1 MFMAHSGAWS
11 RRLSGPILAIGLE
24 GRLSMRMLFLS
35 ATLVFSM
42 GMLVPYADAQSDFY
56 KGKTI
61 TVVQI
66 VGAGGTGDLRRRA
79 LFPFLQ
85 KYIPGNPT
93 ILSDYMPGGGGRKA
107 ANHVYRVAK
116 PDGLT
121 IGGMSSSL
129 VTNAVLDT
137 AGVQYDI
144 EKMIYLGSPVSV
156 FHYVFL
162 TRKEAGLGSL
172 EKLRAAT
179 GVRIGAQ
186 EVGHDIYITGR
197 LFAYLLGLKEPRF
210 VTGYG
215 GPEIDIA
222 LERRELDGR
231 ANALETL
238 GQRNA
243 DEMKKGLLDLH
254 AIVEI
259 PRGNRPD
266 GFAHLPEIES
276 FAKSE
281 TERKL
286 LTMYR
291 AFRLVGTPYVLAPG
305 TPKAQV
311 QILQEAFRKALRDPD
326 FHREF
331 KKLSGFEA
339 SPLMPEEQ
347 DKAIR
352 ELPRNRE
359 VVELFKKLSGADPL
373 PPR

>member
-1 MFMAHSGAWS
+1 
-11 RRLSGPILAIGLE
+11 
-24 GRLSMRMLFLS
+24 MRMLFLS
-35 ATLVFSM
+35 ATLALSVCM
-42 GMLVPYADAQSDFY
+42 PVAHAYAQSDFY
-56 KGKTI
+56 KDKTI

-66 VGAGGTGDLRRRA
+66 VDAGGTGDLRRRA
-79 LFPFLQ
+79 LFPFLR

-93 ILSDYMPGGGGRKA
+93 IVSEYMPGGGGRKA
-107 ANHVYRVAK
+107 ANHIYRVAK

-129 VTNAVLDT
+129 VTNAILD
-137 AGVQYDI
+137 AVGVQYEID
-144 EKMIYLGSPVSV
+144 KLTYLGSPVSV

-197 LFAYLLGLKEPRF
+197 LFAYLIGLKEPRF

-238 GQRNA
+238 GQRNTE
-243 DEMKKGLLDLH
+243 EMKKGLLDLH

-276 FAKSE
+276 FAKSN
-281 TERKL
+281 TEHKL

-305 TPKAQV
+305 TPKPQV

-331 KKLSGFEA
+331 KKLSGFDA
-339 SPLMPEEQ
+339 SPLMPEQQ

-352 ELPRNRE
+352 ELPRDRD
-359 VVELFKKLSGADPL
+359 VVELFKKLAGADPL

>member
-1 MFMAHSGAWS
+1 MRIFSSVAAVALFISLGN
-11 RRLSGPILAIGLE
+11 LA
-24 GRLSMRMLFLS
+24 R
-35 ATLVFSM
+35 
-42 GMLVPYADAQSDFY
+42 AQSDFY

-66 VGAGGTGDLRRRA
+66 VGAGGSGDMRRRA
-79 LFPFLQ
+79 LFPYLQ

-93 ILSDYMPGGGGRKA
+93 IVSDYMPGAGGRKA
-107 ANHVYRVAK
+107 ANHVYRVAR

-129 VTNAVLDT
+129 VINAILDT
-137 AGVQYDI
+137 GGVQYDI
-144 EKMIYLGSPVSV
+144 DKFIYLGSPVSV

-162 TRKEAGLGSL
+162 TRKEAGLSNL

-222 LERRELDGR
+222 LARGELDGR

-238 GQRNA
+238 GQRNVE
-243 DEMKKGLLDLH
+243 EMKKKLLDIH
-254 AIVEI
+254 AVVEV
-259 PRGNRPD
+259 PRGVRPE
-266 GFAHLPEIES
+266 GFAHLPEIET
-276 FAKSE
+276 FAKSDLE
-281 TERKL
+281 HKVL
-286 LTMYR
+286 AMYR
-291 AFRLVGTPYVLAPG
+291 AFRQVGTPYVFAPG
-305 TPKAQV
+305 TPKPLV
-311 QILQEAFRKALRDPD
+311 QILQDAMRKALNDPAFQRD
-326 FHREF
+326 F
-331 KKLSGFEA
+331 KKLSGFDA

-347 DKAIR
+347 EKVVR
-352 ELPRNRE
+352 ELPRDPT
-359 VVELFKKLSGADPL
+359 VVELFKKLSGGDPL
-373 PPR
+373 PGR

>member
-1 MFMAHSGAWS
+1 
-11 RRLSGPILAIGLE
+11 
-24 GRLSMRMLFLS
+24 MRVLLVA
-35 ATLVFSM
+35 ATLAVSLCM
-42 GMLVPYADAQSDFY
+42 PVAHAYAQADFY

-66 VGAGGTGDLRRRA
+66 VDAGGTGDLRRRA
-79 LFPFLQ
+79 LFPFLK

-93 ILSDYMPGGGGRKA
+93 IVSEYMPGGGGRKA
-107 ANHVYRVAK
+107 ANHIYRVAK

-129 VTNAVLDT
+129 VTNAILD
-137 AGVQYDI
+137 AVGVQYDI
-144 EKMIYLGSPVSV
+144 DKLTYLGSPVSV

-186 EVGHDIYITGR
+186 DVGHDIYITAR
-197 LFAYLLGLKEPRF
+197 LFAYLMDLKEPRF

-238 GQRNA
+238 GQRNVE
-243 DEMKKGLLDLH
+243 EMKKGLLDLH

-266 GFAHLPEIES
+266 GFAPLPEIES

-305 TPKAQV
+305 TPKPQV
-311 QILQEAFRKALRDPD
+311 QILQDAFRKALRDPE

-331 KKLSGFEA
+331 KKLSGFDV

-352 ELPRNRE
+352 ELPRDRE
-359 VVELFKKLSGADPL
+359 VVELFKKLAGADPL

>member
-1 MFMAHSGAWS
+1 VKKFS
-11 RRLSGPILAIGLE
+11 LAVAVWVAG
-24 GRLSMRMLFLS
+24 SF
-35 ATLVFSM
+35 TL
-42 GMLVPYADAQSDFY
+42 ADHARAQSDFY

-66 VGAGGTGDLRRRA
+66 VAAGGTGDMRRRA
-79 LFPFLQ
+79 LFPYLQ

-93 ILSDYMPGGGGRKA
+93 IVSEYMPGGGGRKA
-107 ANHVYRVAK
+107 ANHVYRVAR

-129 VTNAVLDT
+129 VTNAILDT
-137 AGVQYDI
+137 GGVQYDI
-144 EKMIYLGSPVSV
+144 DKFIYLGSPVSV

-162 TRKEAGLGSL
+162 TRKEAGLGNL

-222 LERRELDGR
+222 LARGELDGR

-238 GQRNA
+238 AQRNVE
-243 DEMKKGLLDLH
+243 EMKKKLLDLH
-254 AIVEI
+254 SVVEV

-266 GFAHLPEIES
+266 GYTQLPEVES
-276 FAKSE
+276 FAKSDL
-281 TERKL
+281 ERKVL
-286 LTMYR
+286 AMYR
-291 AFRLVGTPYVLAPG
+291 AFRQVGTPYVFAPG
-305 TPKAQV
+305 TPKPLV
-311 QILQEAFRKALRDPD
+311 QIFQDAMRKALNDPA
-326 FHREF
+326 FHRDF
-331 KKLSGFEA
+331 KKLSGFDA

-347 DKAIR
+347 EKVVR
-352 ELPRNRE
+352 ELPREPN
-359 VVELFKKLSGADPL
+359 VVELFKKISGGDPL
-373 PPR
+373 PGR

>member
-1 MFMAHSGAWS
+1 VKISV
-11 RRLSGPILAIGLE
+11 LAAAFAAMI
-24 GRLSMRMLFLS
+24 FL
-35 ATLVFSM
+35 AFA
-42 GMLVPYADAQSDFY
+42 PRAFAQADFY

-66 VGAGGTGDLRRRA
+66 VAAGGTGDLRRKA

-93 ILSDYMPGGGGRKA
+93 IISDYMPGGGGRKA
-107 ANHVYRVAK
+107 ANHVYRVARA
-116 PDGLT
+116 DGLT

-129 VTNAVLDT
+129 VTNAILDT
-137 AGVQYDI
+137 GGVQYDI
-144 EKMIYLGSPVSV
+144 DKLIYLGSPVSA

-162 TRKEAGLGSL
+162 TRKEAGLNTL
-172 EKLRAAT
+172 DKLRSAT

-197 LFAYLLGLKEPRF
+197 LFAYLMDLKDPRF

-222 LERRELDGR
+222 LARGELDGR

-238 GQRNA
+238 GLRNA
-243 DEMKKGLLDLH
+243 EEMEKGLLDLH
-254 AIVEI
+254 ALVEI
-259 PRGNRPD
+259 PRGNRPE
-266 GFAHLPEIES
+266 GFARLPEIES

-281 TERKL
+281 RERKL

-305 TPKAQV
+305 TPKPQV
-311 QILQEAFRKALRDPD
+311 QILQDAMRKALGDPE
-326 FHREF
+326 FHRQF
-331 KKLSGFEA
+331 KKLSGFDA

-347 DKAIR
+347 EKVVR
-352 ELPRNRE
+352 ELPRDRDI
-359 VVELFKKLSGADPL
+359 VELFKKLSGGDPL
-373 PPR
+373 PAR

>member
-1 MFMAHSGAWS
+1 MKIGFTAAALVTTGSLM
-11 RRLSGPILAIGLE
+11 LAGGGE
-24 GRLSMRMLFLS
+24 
-35 ATLVFSM
+35 
-42 GMLVPYADAQSDFY
+42 AQSDFY

-66 VGAGGTGDLRRRA
+66 VDAGGTGDLRRKA

-93 ILSDYMPGGGGRKA
+93 IVSDYMPGGGGRKA

-121 IGGMSSSL
+121 IGGMPSSL
-129 VTNAVLDT
+129 VSNAILDT
-137 AGVQYDI
+137 GGVQYDI
-144 EKMIYLGSPVSV
+144 DKLTYLGSPVSV

-162 TRKEAGLGSL
+162 TRKEAGLSSL
-172 EKLRAAT
+172 EKLRAAS

-197 LFAYLLGLKEPRF
+197 LFAYLLNLKEPRF

-222 LERRELDGR
+222 MERRELDGR

-243 DEMKKGLLDLH
+243 EEMKKGLLDLH
-254 AIVEI
+254 ALVEI

-266 GFAHLPEIES
+266 GFQRLPEVES
-276 FAKSE
+276 FAKSDV
-281 TERKL
+281 ERKVL
-286 LTMYR
+286 AMYR
-291 AFRLVGTPYVLAPG
+291 AFRLVGTPYILAPG

-311 QILQEAFRKALRDPD
+311 QILEEAFRKALRDPE

-331 KKLSGFEA
+331 KKLSGFDA

-347 DKAIR
+347 DKAVR
-352 ELPRNRE
+352 ELPRDRD
-359 VVELFKKLSGADPL
+359 VIELFKKLSGADPL
-373 PPR
+373 PAR

>member
-1 MFMAHSGAWS
+1 MRKFSVSAVVAAAV
-11 RRLSGPILAIGLE
+11 LVALAGH
-24 GRLSMRMLFLS
+24 GR
-35 ATLVFSM
+35 
-42 GMLVPYADAQSDFY
+42 GQSDFY
-56 KGKTI
+56 RGKTI

-93 ILSDYMPGGGGRKA
+93 IVSDYMPGAGGRKA

-121 IGGMSSSL
+121 IGGVSSSL
-129 VTNAVLDT
+129 VTNAILDT
-137 AGVQYDI
+137 GGVQYDI
-144 EKMIYLGSPVSV
+144 DKMIYLGSPVSV

-197 LFAYLLGLKEPRF
+197 LFAHLLNLKEPRF

-222 LERRELDGR
+222 LERREVDGR

-243 DEMKKGLLDLH
+243 EEMKKGLLDLH

-259 PRGNRPD
+259 PKGNRPD
-266 GFAHLPEIES
+266 GFARLPEIES
-276 FAKSE
+276 FAKSD

-286 LTMYR
+286 LAMYR
-291 AFRLVGTPYVLAPG
+291 AFRLVGTPYILAPG
-305 TPKAQV
+305 TPKALV
-311 QILQEAFRKALRDPD
+311 QILQEAFRKVLKDPD

-331 KKLSGFEA
+331 KKLSGFDA

-352 ELPRNRE
+352 ELPRDRE

>member
-1 MFMAHSGAWS
+1 MKKLTVLAGLAVFAWVS
-11 RRLSGPILAIGLE
+11 LAGH
-24 GRLSMRMLFLS
+24 GF
-35 ATLVFSM
+35 
-42 GMLVPYADAQSDFY
+42 AQSDFY

-66 VGAGGTGDLRRRA
+66 VGAGGTGDLRRKA

-93 ILSDYMPGGGGRKA
+93 IVSDYMPGGGGRKA
-107 ANHVYRVAK
+107 ANHVYRVAR

-121 IGGMSSSL
+121 IGGVSSSL
-129 VTNAVLDT
+129 VTNAILDT
-137 AGVQYDI
+137 GGVQYDI
-144 EKMIYLGSPVSV
+144 DRLIYLGSPVSV

-162 TRKEAGLGSL
+162 TRKEAGLSSL

-197 LFAYLLGLKEPRF
+197 LFAYLMNLKEPRF

-222 LERRELDGR
+222 LARGELDGR
-231 ANALETL
+231 ANAAETL
-238 GQRNA
+238 AQRNS
-243 DEMKKGLLDLH
+243 EEIKKGLLDLH
-254 AIVEI
+254 ALVEI
-259 PRGNRPD
+259 PKGSNRPD
-266 GFAHLPEIES
+266 GFERLPEIEA
-276 FAKSE
+276 FAKSD

-291 AFRLVGTPYVLAPG
+291 AFRLVGTPYILAPG
-305 TPKAQV
+305 TPKLQV
-311 QILQEAFRKALRDPD
+311 QILQEAMRKAFKDPD

-331 KKLSGFEA
+331 KKLSGFDA

-347 DKAIR
+347 EKAIR
-352 ELPRNRE
+352 ELPRDRD
-359 VVELFKKLSGADPL
+359 VVELFKKLSGPDPL
-373 PPR
+373 PAR

>member
-1 MFMAHSGAWS
+1 MMKES
-11 RRLSGPILAIGLE
+11 RRLSVKLSTLAAAFGVMSFLL
-24 GRLSMRMLFLS
+24 LSPRAF
-35 ATLVFSM
+35 
-42 GMLVPYADAQSDFY
+42 AQADFY

-66 VGAGGTGDLRRRA
+66 VAAGGTGDLRRKA
-79 LFPFLQ
+79 LFPFLE
-85 KYIPGNPT
+85 KYIPGNPK
-93 ILSDYMPGGGGRKA
+93 IVSDYMPGGGGRKA
-107 ANHVYRVAK
+107 ANYVYRVAR

-121 IGGMSSSL
+121 VGGMSSSL
-129 VTNAVLDT
+129 VTNAILDT
-137 AGVQYDI
+137 GGVQYDI
-144 EKMIYLGSPVSV
+144 DKLIYLGSPVSV

-162 TRKEAGLGSL
+162 TRKEAGLNSL

-197 LFAYLLGLKEPRF
+197 LFAYLLNLKEPKF

-215 GPEIDIA
+215 GPEIDVA
-222 LERRELDGR
+222 LARGELDGR

-238 GQRNA
+238 GLRNA
-243 DEMKKGLLDLH
+243 EEMEKGLLDLH
-254 AIVEI
+254 SVVEI
-259 PRGNRPD
+259 PRGNRPE
-266 GFAHLPEIES
+266 GFARLPEIET

-281 TERKL
+281 RERKL
-286 LTMYR
+286 LAMYR

-305 TPKAQV
+305 TPKPQV
-311 QILQEAFRKALRDPD
+311 QILQDAMRKALRDPE

-347 DKAIR
+347 EKTVR
-352 ELPRNRE
+352 ELPRDRD
-359 VVELFKKLSGADPL
+359 VVELFKKLSGPDLL

>member
-1 MFMAHSGAWS
+1 MRKIVIAALMLTGW
-11 RRLSGPILAIGLE
+11 LTLAEDG
-24 GRLSMRMLFLS
+24 F
-35 ATLVFSM
+35 
-42 GMLVPYADAQSDFY
+42 AQSDFY
-56 KGKTI
+56 RGKTI

-66 VGAGGTGDLRRRA
+66 VAAGGTGDLRRKA
-79 LFPFLQ
+79 LFPFLE
-85 KYIPGNPT
+85 KYIPGNPK
-93 ILSDYMPGGGGRKA
+93 IISDYMPGGGGRKA
-107 ANHVYRVAK
+107 ANYVYRVARA
-116 PDGLT
+116 DGLT

-129 VTNAVLDT
+129 VTNAILDT
-137 AGVQYDI
+137 GGVQYDI
-144 EKMIYLGSPVSV
+144 DKLIYLGSPVSV

-162 TRKEAGLGSL
+162 TRKEAGLNSL
-172 EKLRAAT
+172 EKLRATT

-197 LFAYLLGLKEPRF
+197 LFAYLLNLKEPKF

-222 LERRELDGR
+222 LARGELDGR

-238 GQRNA
+238 GLRNVE
-243 DEMKKGLLDLH
+243 EMEKGLLDLH
-254 AIVEI
+254 ALVEV

-266 GFAHLPEIES
+266 GFARLPEIES
-276 FAKSE
+276 FVKSE
-281 TERKL
+281 RERKL
-286 LTMYR
+286 LAMYR

-311 QILQEAFRKALRDPD
+311 QILQDAMRKALRDPE

-331 KKLSGFEA
+331 KKLSGFDA

-347 DKAIR
+347 EKAVR
-352 ELPRNRE
+352 ELPRDRD
-359 VVELFKKLSGADPL
+359 VVELFRKLSGPEPL

>member
-1 MFMAHSGAWS
+1 M
-11 RRLSGPILAIGLE
+11 RKLAV
-24 GRLSMRMLFLS
+24 S
-35 ATLVFSM
+35 AALA
-42 GMLVPYADAQSDFY
+42 MLVCVMLARHGYAQSDFY

-66 VGAGGTGDLRRRA
+66 VDAGGTGDLRRKA

-107 ANHVYRVAK
+107 ANHVYRVAR

-129 VTNAVLDT
+129 VTNAILDIG
-137 AGVQYDI
+137 GVQYDI
-144 EKMIYLGSPVSV
+144 DKLIYLGSPVSV

-197 LFAYLLGLKEPRF
+197 LFAYLMNLKEPRF

-243 DEMKKGLLDLH
+243 EEMKKGLLDLH
-254 AIVEI
+254 ALVEI
-259 PRGNRPD
+259 PKGNRPD
-266 GFAHLPEIES
+266 GFSRLPEIES

-286 LTMYR
+286 LAMYR
-291 AFRLVGTPYVLAPG
+291 AFRLVGTPYILAPG
-305 TPKAQV
+305 TPKPQV
-311 QILQEAFRKALRDPD
+311 QILQDAMRKALKDPE

-331 KKLSGFEA
+331 KKLSGFDA

-347 DKAIR
+347 EKAIR
-352 ELPRNRE
+352 ELPRDRE
-359 VVELFKKLSGADPL
+359 VVELFKKLSGPDPL
-373 PPR
+373 PAR

>member
-1 MFMAHSGAWS
+1 MNRIAIAAAVIVLAW
-11 RRLSGPILAIGLE
+11 L
-24 GRLSMRMLFLS
+24 
-35 ATLVFSM
+35 TLV
-42 GMLVPYADAQSDFY
+42 GHGNAQSDFY

-66 VGAGGTGDLRRRA
+66 VSAGGTGDLRRKA

-93 ILSDYMPGGGGRKA
+93 IISDYMPGGGGRKA
-107 ANHVYRVAK
+107 ANHVYRVAR

-129 VTNAVLDT
+129 VTNAILDT
-137 AGVQYDI
+137 GGIQYDI
-144 EKMIYLGSPVSV
+144 DKLIYLGSPVSA

-162 TRKEAGLGSL
+162 TRKEAGLNSL
-172 EKLRAAT
+172 EKLRSAT

-197 LFAYLLGLKEPRF
+197 LFAYLLDLKEPKF

-222 LERRELDGR
+222 LARGELDGR

-238 GQRNA
+238 GLRNA
-243 DEMKKGLLDLH
+243 EEMEKGLLDLH
-254 AIVEI
+254 AVVDI
-259 PRGNRPD
+259 PKGNRPAN
-266 GFAHLPEIES
+266 FARLPEIES
-276 FAKSE
+276 FAKSDG
-281 TERKL
+281 ERKL
-286 LTMYR
+286 LAMYR

-305 TPKAQV
+305 TPKLQV
-311 QILQEAFRKALRDPD
+311 QILQEAMRKALKDPE
-326 FHREF
+326 FHRDF
-331 KKLSGFEA
+331 KKLSGFDA

-347 DKAIR
+347 EKTVR
-352 ELPRNRE
+352 ELPRDRD
-359 VVELFKKLSGADPL
+359 VVELFKKLSGPDPL

>member
-1 MFMAHSGAWS
+1 MKKLAVSAVLG
-11 RRLSGPILAIGLE
+11 ILACL
-24 GRLSMRMLFLS
+24 
-35 ATLVFSM
+35 TLVGQAYSQ
-42 GMLVPYADAQSDFY
+42 ADFY

-66 VGAGGTGDLRRRA
+66 VAAGGTGDLRRKA

-93 ILSDYMPGGGGRKA
+93 IISDYMPGGGGRKA
-107 ANHVYRVAK
+107 ANHVYRVAR

-121 IGGMSSSL
+121 IGGMSASL
-129 VTNAVLDT
+129 VTNAILDT
-137 AGVQYDI
+137 GGVQYDI
-144 EKMIYLGSPVSV
+144 DKLIYLGSPVSV
-156 FHYVFL
+156 FHYIFL
-162 TRKEAGLGSL
+162 TRKEAGLNSL
-172 EKLRAAT
+172 EKLRSAP

-186 EVGHDIYITGR
+186 EVGHDIYITAR
-197 LFAYLLGLKEPRF
+197 LFAYLMNLKEPRF

-222 LERRELDGR
+222 MTRGELDGR

-243 DEMKKGLLDLH
+243 EEMEKGLLDLH
-254 AIVEI
+254 ALVEI
-259 PRGNRPD
+259 PKGSRPA
-266 GFAHLPEIES
+266 GFANVPEVEG
-276 FAKSE
+276 FAKSDI
-281 TERKL
+281 ERKL

-291 AFRLVGTPYVLAPG
+291 AFRLVGTPYILAPG
-305 TPKAQV
+305 TPKLQV
-311 QILQEAFRKALRDPD
+311 QILQEAMRKTLKDPD

-331 KKLSGFEA
+331 KKLSGFDA

-347 DKAIR
+347 EKAVR
-352 ELPRNRE
+352 ELPRERN
-359 VVELFKKLSGADPL
+359 VVELFKKLSGPDPL

>member
-1 MFMAHSGAWS
+1 MKKLAVVAVLAVCAWGT
-11 RRLSGPILAIGLE
+11 LSTDG
-24 GRLSMRMLFLS
+24 
-35 ATLVFSM
+35 
-42 GMLVPYADAQSDFY
+42 YAQSDFY

-66 VGAGGTGDLRRRA
+66 VDAGGTGDLRRKA

-93 ILSDYMPGGGGRKA
+93 IVSDYMPGGGGRKA
-107 ANHVYRVAK
+107 TNHVYRVAR

-121 IGGMSSSL
+121 IGGVSSSL
-129 VTNAVLDT
+129 VTNAILDT
-137 AGVQYDI
+137 SGVQYDI
-144 EKMIYLGSPVSV
+144 DKLIYLGSPVSV

-162 TRKEAGLGSL
+162 TRKEAGLNSL

-197 LFAYLLGLKEPRF
+197 LFAYLMNLKEPRF

-222 LERRELDGR
+222 LARGELDGR
-231 ANALETL
+231 ANAAETL
-238 GQRNA
+238 AQRNA
-243 DEMKKGLLDLH
+243 EEIKKGLLDLH
-254 AIVEI
+254 ALVEI
-259 PRGNRPD
+259 PKGKRLD
-266 GFAHLPEIES
+266 GFERLPEIES
-276 FAKSE
+276 FAKSD

-291 AFRLVGTPYVLAPG
+291 AFRLVGTPYILAPG
-305 TPKAQV
+305 TPKLQV
-311 QILQEAFRKALRDPD
+311 QILQEAMRKAFRDPD

-331 KKLSGFEA
+331 KKLSGFDA

-347 DKAIR
+347 EKAIR
-352 ELPRNRE
+352 ELPRDRE
-359 VVELFKKLSGADPL
+359 VVELFKKLSGPDPL
-373 PPR
+373 PAR

>member
-1 MFMAHSGAWS
+1 MRIFLLGVSLFAA
-11 RRLSGPILAIGLE
+11 LSLTAARGH
-24 GRLSMRMLFLS
+24 
-35 ATLVFSM
+35 
-42 GMLVPYADAQSDFY
+42 AQSDFY

-93 ILSDYMPGGGGRKA
+93 IVSDYMPGGGGRKA

-129 VTNAVLDT
+129 VTNAILDA

-144 EKMIYLGSPVSV
+144 DKLTYLGSPVSV

-162 TRKEAGLGSL
+162 TRREAGLSSL
-172 EKLRAAT
+172 EKLRAAS

-197 LFAYLLGLKEPRF
+197 LFAYFLNLKDPRF

-222 LERRELDGR
+222 LARRELDGR

-238 GQRNA
+238 TQRNA
-243 DEMKKGLLDLH
+243 EEMKKGLFDLH
-254 AIVEI
+254 ALVEI
-259 PRGNRPD
+259 PRGKRPD
-266 GFAHLPEIES
+266 GFAQLPEIES
-276 FAKSE
+276 FVKSE
-281 TERKL
+281 AERKL
-286 LTMYR
+286 LAMYR

-311 QILQEAFRKALRDPD
+311 QILQEAFRKALQDPD

-339 SPLMPEEQ
+339 SPLLPEEQ

-352 ELPRNRE
+352 ELPRDRD
-359 VVELFKKLSGADPL
+359 VVELFKKLSGPDSL
-373 PPR
+373 PSR

>member
-1 MFMAHSGAWS
+1 
-11 RRLSGPILAIGLE
+11 
-24 GRLSMRMLFLS
+24 MRSLFFVLMLFAS
-35 ATLVFSM
+35 AWITSAAA
-42 GMLVPYADAQSDFY
+42 YAQTDFY

-79 LFPFLQ
+79 LFPYLQ

-93 ILSDYMPGGGGRKA
+93 IVSDYMPGGGGRKA

-129 VTNAVLDT
+129 VTNAILDT

-144 EKMIYLGSPVSV
+144 DKLIYLGSPVSV

-162 TRKEAGLGSL
+162 TRREAGLSTL

-197 LFAYLLGLKEPRF
+197 LFAYLLNLKEPRF

-215 GPEIDIA
+215 GPEIDLA

-238 GQRNA
+238 TQRNA
-243 DEMKKGLLDLH
+243 AEMKKGLLDLH
-254 AIVEI
+254 ALVEI
-259 PRGNRPD
+259 PKGNRPD
-266 GFAHLPEIES
+266 GFAGIPEIES

-281 TERKL
+281 IERKL
-286 LTMYR
+286 LAMYR

-311 QILQEAFRKALRDPD
+311 QILTDAFRKALQDPE
-326 FHREF
+326 FHRDF

-339 SPLMPEEQ
+339 SPLMPEAQ
-347 DKAIR
+347 DKEIR
-352 ELPRNRE
+352 ELPRDRD
-359 VVELFKKLSGADPL
+359 VVELFKKISGPDPL
-373 PPR
+373 PVR

>member
-1 MFMAHSGAWS
+1 M
-11 RRLSGPILAIGLE
+11 
-24 GRLSMRMLFLS
+24 GRLLFLA
-35 ATLVFSM
+35 ATLILSVCM
-42 GMLVPYADAQSDFY
+42 PAAHAYAQSDFY

-66 VGAGGTGDLRRRA
+66 VDAGGTGDLRRRA

-93 ILSDYMPGGGGRKA
+93 IVSDYMPGGGGRKA
-107 ANHVYRVAK
+107 ANHIYRVAK

-129 VTNAVLDT
+129 VTNAILDT
-137 AGVQYDI
+137 TGVQYDI
-144 EKMIYLGSPVSV
+144 DKLTYLGSPVSV

-172 EKLRAAT
+172 DKLRAAT

-197 LFAYLLGLKEPRF
+197 LFAYLMGLKDPRF

-243 DEMKKGLLDLH
+243 EEMKKGLLDLH

-259 PRGNRPD
+259 PRGNRLD
-266 GFAHLPEIES
+266 GFARLPEIES

-305 TPKAQV
+305 TPKPQV

-331 KKLSGFEA
+331 KKLSGFDA

-352 ELPRNRE
+352 ELPRDRD

>member
-1 MFMAHSGAWS
+1 MRELTVSAV
-11 RRLSGPILAIGLE
+11 LA
-24 GRLSMRMLFLS
+24 
-35 ATLVFSM
+35 
-42 GMLVPYADAQSDFY
+42 MLVCVTPARHGSAQSDFY

-66 VGAGGTGDLRRRA
+66 VDAGGTGDLRRKA

-107 ANHVYRVAK
+107 ANYVYRVAR

-137 AGVQYDI
+137 GGVQYDI
-144 EKMIYLGSPVSV
+144 DKLIYLGSPVSV

-172 EKLRAAT
+172 DKLRAAT

-197 LFAYLLGLKEPRF
+197 LFAYLLNLKEPRF

-243 DEMKKGLLDLH
+243 EEMKKGLLDLH
-254 AIVEI
+254 TLVEI
-259 PRGNRPD
+259 PKGNRPD
-266 GFAHLPEIES
+266 GFSRLPEIES

-286 LTMYR
+286 LAMYR
-291 AFRLVGTPYVLAPG
+291 AFRLVGTPYILAPG
-305 TPKAQV
+305 TPKPQV
-311 QILQEAFRKALRDPD
+311 QILQDAMRKALKDPE

-331 KKLSGFEA
+331 KKLSGFDA

-347 DKAIR
+347 EKAIR
-352 ELPRNRE
+352 ELPRDRE
-359 VVELFKKLSGADPL
+359 VVELFKKLSGPDPL
-373 PPR
+373 PAR

>member
-1 MFMAHSGAWS
+1 MKMLI
-11 RRLSGPILAIGLE
+11 RAI
-24 GRLSMRMLFLS
+24 
-35 ATLVFSM
+35 TLVASV
-42 GMLVPYADAQSDFY
+42 GTLVAHGYAQSDFY

-66 VGAGGTGDLRRRA
+66 VGAGGTGDLRRKA

-93 ILSDYMPGGGGRKA
+93 IISDYMPGGGGRKA

-121 IGGMSSSL
+121 LGGMSSSL
-129 VTNAVLDT
+129 VTNAILDT
-137 AGVQYDI
+137 GGVQYDI
-144 EKMIYLGSPVSV
+144 DKLIYLGSPVSV

-162 TRKEAGLGSL
+162 TRREAGLNSL

-179 GVRIGAQ
+179 GARIGAQ

-197 LFAYLLGLKEPRF
+197 LFAYLLNLREPRF

-222 LERRELDGR
+222 LARGELDGR

-238 GQRNA
+238 AQRNA
-243 DEMKKGLLDLH
+243 EEMKKGLLDLH
-254 AIVEI
+254 TLVEV
-259 PRGNRPD
+259 PRGNRPE
-266 GFAHLPEIES
+266 GFARLPEIES

-281 TERKL
+281 IERKL
-286 LTMYR
+286 LAMYR

-305 TPKAQV
+305 TPKPQV
-311 QILQEAFRKALRDPD
+311 QILQEAFRKALKDSD
-326 FHREF
+326 FHRDF
-331 KKLSGFEA
+331 KKLSGFDA

-347 DKAIR
+347 ETAIR
-352 ELPRNRE
+352 ELPRDRD
-359 VVELFKKLSGADPL
+359 VVELFKKLSGPGPL
-373 PPR
+373 PAR

>member
-1 MFMAHSGAWS
+1 
-11 RRLSGPILAIGLE
+11 
-24 GRLSMRMLFLS
+24 
-35 ATLVFSM
+35 
-42 GMLVPYADAQSDFY
+42 
-56 KGKTI
+56 
-61 TVVQI
+61 
-66 VGAGGTGDLRRRA
+66 
-79 LFPFLQ
+79 
-85 KYIPGNPT
+85 
-93 ILSDYMPGGGGRKA
+93 MPGGGGRKA
-107 ANHVYRVAK
+107 ANHIYRVAK

-129 VTNAVLDT
+129 VTNAILDT
-137 AGVQYDI
+137 VGVQYDI
-144 EKMIYLGSPVSV
+144 DKMTYLGSPVSV
-156 FHYVFL
+156 FHYIFL
-162 TRKEAGLGSL
+162 TRKEAGFGSL
-172 EKLRAAT
+172 EKLRAAP

-197 LFAYLLGLKEPRF
+197 LFAYLMNLKDPRF

-243 DEMKKGLLDLH
+243 EEMKKGLLDLH

-266 GFAHLPEIES
+266 GFARLPEIES

-281 TERKL
+281 AEHKL

-305 TPKAQV
+305 TPKPQV

-326 FHREF
+326 FHQ
-331 KKLSGFEA
+331 EA
-339 SPLMPEEQ
+339 FRLRRIAADAGRAGQS
-347 DKAIR
+347 D
-352 ELPRNRE
+352 PRTAAR
-359 VVELFKKLSGADPL
+359 
-373 PPR
+373 PRRGRAF